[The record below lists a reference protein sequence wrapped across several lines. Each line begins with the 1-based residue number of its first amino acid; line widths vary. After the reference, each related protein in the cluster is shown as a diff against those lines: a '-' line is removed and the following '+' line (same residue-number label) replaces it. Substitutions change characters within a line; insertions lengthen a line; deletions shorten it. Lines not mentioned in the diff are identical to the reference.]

1 MIRIASFSLL
11 TALALSGCTGSGAP
25 PATLPAPPMAG
36 TYGSPKPLIGLDVKR
51 LIVRFGEP
59 RLDIRDRTVRKLQ
72 FMTGGCVLDA
82 YLYTTTRGKEPVVTH
97 IDTRMPD
104 GADVDPATCGITG

>member
-1 MIRIASFSLL
+1 MIRIASLSLL
-11 TALALSGCTGSGAP
+11 GALALSGCTASEAP

-36 TYGSPKPLIGLDVKR
+36 AYGPPKPLIGLDARR
-51 LIVRFGEP
+51 LIARFGEP

-82 YLYTTTRGKEPVVTH
+82 YLYTTARGKEPSVTH

-104 GADVDPATCGITG
+104 GKDVDPVTCGIN